1 MMLACE
7 KQESNSRGKVF
18 YLGSKNCNS
27 GQTDLDRNPNSI
39 LITGEGLRGK
49 RGNRLFLKKVNWY
62 KMR

>member
-49 RGNRLFLKKVNWY
+49 RGR
-62 KMR
+62 